1 MEFITWTESLSV
13 GVNAFDAEHRQLIDL
28 INKLNHSLSIG
39 AAPRSMGIILDSLA
53 SYTAIHFSH
62 EEEYMALYDY
72 PLREAHHAEH
82 EELKNQVAEFKER
95 LVSGKGS
102 FSLELMIFLR
112 DWLTNHI
119 MKSDMQYRDFFRVK
133 GL

>member
-13 GVNAFDAEHRQLIDL
+13 GVKAFDSEHRQLIDL
-28 INKLNHSLSIG
+28 INKLNHSLSVG
-39 AAPRSMGIILDSLA
+39 AASRLMSITLDSLA
-53 SYTAIHFSH
+53 SYTAIHFAH

-72 PLREAHHAEH
+72 PLLESHKTEHAE
-82 EELKNQVAEFKER
+82 LNAQVAEFKER
-95 LVSGKGS
+95 LASGRGS

-119 MKSDMQYRDFFRVK
+119 MKSDMKYKDFFIVK